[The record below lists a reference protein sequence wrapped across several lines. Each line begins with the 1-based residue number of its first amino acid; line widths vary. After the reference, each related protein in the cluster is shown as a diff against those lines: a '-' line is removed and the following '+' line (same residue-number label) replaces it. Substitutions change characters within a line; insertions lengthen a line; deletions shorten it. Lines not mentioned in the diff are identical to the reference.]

1 MTGRFRKFRA
11 MKTGDRVFEIALWTI
26 GVLVLMVII
35 YPLYYV
41 CIASISD
48 PSLVMTGGVW
58 FYPRR
63 VTLEGYKAL
72 LSETKVWVGY
82 RNTIFYS
89 VCSTMLSMFVT
100 IPAAYSLSRKDFK
113 ARRPLMLFFLF
124 TMYFSG
130 GLIPTY
136 LLVANTLA
144 MRNTVWVMIV
154 PFCVNVYNLIIVRSY
169 FESSL
174 PEELWEAAQLDGC
187 SNTRYLFTIAVPLS
201 MAVISVVMLY
211 YIVASWNAYFN
222 GLIYLTD
229 ARLVPLQLVL
239 RDILLMN
246 EMMANSLSTGGSMGL
261 QSAMRRAYLIKYT
274 SIIVGTLPMM
284 ILYPFLQKYF
294 EKGVMIGAIKG

>member
-1 MTGRFRKFRA
+1 MDKSFKH
-11 MKTGDRVFEIALWTI
+11 MKLGDKLFEIAILLI
-26 GVLVLMVII
+26 GVLVLLCVI

-41 CIASISD
+41 VIASISN

-58 FYPRR
+58 FFPREL
-63 VTLEGYKAL
+63 TLDGFEAL
-72 LSETKVWVGY
+72 LSESKIWIGY

-89 VCSTMLSMFVT
+89 IAGTMLSMLVT
-100 IPAAYSLSRKDFK
+100 VPAAYALSRKDFK

-136 LLVANTLA
+136 LLISNTLHLTD
-144 MRNTVWVMIV
+144 TVWVMIV
-154 PFCVNVYNLIIVRSY
+154 PFCLNVYNMIIVRSY
-169 FESSL
+169 FENSL
-174 PEELWEAAQLDGC
+174 PGDLWEAAQLDGC
-187 SNTRYLFTIAVPLS
+187 SNTRFLITIAIPLS
-201 MAVISVVMLY
+201 MAVISVIMLY
-211 YIVASWNAYFN
+211 YLVANWNAYFN
-222 GLIYLTD
+222 GLIYLRD
-229 ARLVPLQLVL
+229 DELVPLQLVL

-261 QSAMRRAYLIKYT
+261 DSAMKRAYQIKFT

>member
-1 MTGRFRKFRA
+1 
-11 MKTGDRVFEIALWTI
+11 MKPAEKVFEIVIWVI
-26 GVLVLMVII
+26 GILVLLCVI

-41 CIASISD
+41 VIASISN

-58 FYPRR
+58 LYPRQL
-63 VTLEGYKAL
+63 TSSGFEAL
-72 LSETKVWVGY
+72 LSENKIWIGY
-82 RNTIFYS
+82 RNTLLYS
-89 VCSTMLSMFVT
+89 IAGTALSMFVT
-100 IPAAYSLSRKDFK
+100 VPAAYSLSRKDFR

-136 LLVANTLA
+136 LLIANTLH
-144 MRNTVWVMIV
+144 MNDTVWVMIV
-154 PFCVNVYNLIIVRSY
+154 PFCLNVYNMIIVRSY

-174 PEELWEAAQLDGC
+174 PADLWEAAQLDGC
-187 SNTRYLFTIAVPLS
+187 SNTRFLITIAIPLS

-211 YIVASWNAYFN
+211 YLVANWNAYFN
-222 GLIYLTD
+222 GLIYLQD
-229 ARLVPLQLVL
+229 ENLVPLQLVL

-246 EMMANSLSTGGSMGL
+246 EMMANSLSTGGSVGL
-261 QSAMRRAYLIKYT
+261 DSAMKRAYQIKFT

>member
-1 MTGRFRKFRA
+1 MDKSFKH
-11 MKTGDRVFEIALWTI
+11 MSLGDKLFEILI
-26 GVLVLMVII
+26 IVVGVLVLLCVV

-41 CIASISD
+41 IIASISN

-58 FYPRR
+58 LYPRQL
-63 VTLEGYKAL
+63 TLDGFEAL
-72 LSETKVWVGY
+72 LSESKIWIGY

-89 VCSTMLSMFVT
+89 IAGTALSMLVT
-100 IPAAYSLSRKDFK
+100 VPAAYALSRKDFK

-136 LLVANTLA
+136 LLVSNTLH
-144 MRNTVWVMIV
+144 MTDTVWVMIV
-154 PFCVNVYNLIIVRSY
+154 PFCLNVYNMIIVRSY
-169 FESSL
+169 FENSL
-174 PEELWEAAQLDGC
+174 PGDLWEAAQLDGC
-187 SNTRYLFTIAVPLS
+187 SNTRFLITIAIPLS
-201 MAVISVVMLY
+201 MAVVSVVMLY
-211 YIVASWNAYFN
+211 YLVANWNAYFN
-222 GLIYLTD
+222 GLIYLRSD
-229 ARLVPLQLVL
+229 ELVPLQLVL

-246 EMMANSLSTGGSMGL
+246 EMMANSLSTGGSVGL
-261 QSAMRRAYLIKYT
+261 DSAMKRAYQIKFT

>member
-1 MTGRFRKFRA
+1 MDKSFKY
-11 MKTGDRVFEIALWTI
+11 MKPADKAFEIAILI
-26 GVLVLMVII
+26 VGVLVLLCVI

-41 CIASISD
+41 IIASISN

-58 FYPRR
+58 LYPRAL
-63 VTLEGYKAL
+63 TLDGFEAL
-72 LSETKVWVGY
+72 LGESKVWIGY

-89 VCSTMLSMFVT
+89 IAATALSMLVT

-136 LLVANTLA
+136 LLISNTLH
-144 MRNTVWVMIV
+144 MTDTVWVMII
-154 PFCVNVYNLIIVRSY
+154 PFCLNVYNMIIVRSY
-169 FESSL
+169 FENSL
-174 PEELWEAAQLDGC
+174 PADLWEAAQLDGC
-187 SNTRYLFTIAVPLS
+187 SNTRFLITIALPLS

-211 YIVASWNAYFN
+211 YLVANWNAYFN
-222 GLIYLTD
+222 GLIYLRD
-229 ARLVPLQLVL
+229 EELVPLQLVL

-261 QSAMRRAYLIKYT
+261 DGAMKRAYQIKFT

>member
-1 MTGRFRKFRA
+1 MDKSFKYI
-11 MKTGDRVFEIALWTI
+11 KLGDKLFEIAILI
-26 GVLVLMVII
+26 VGGLVLLCVI

-41 CIASISD
+41 VIASISN

-58 FYPRR
+58 LYPREL
-63 VTLEGYKAL
+63 TLDGFKAL
-72 LSETKVWVGY
+72 LSESKIWIGY

-89 VCSTMLSMFVT
+89 IAGTMLSMLVT

-113 ARRPLMLFFLF
+113 ARRPLILFFLF

-136 LLVANTLA
+136 LLISNTLHLTD
-144 MRNTVWVMIV
+144 TVWVMIV
-154 PFCVNVYNLIIVRSY
+154 PFCLNVYNMIIVRSY
-169 FESSL
+169 FENSL
-174 PEELWEAAQLDGC
+174 PSDLWEAAQLDGC
-187 SNTRYLFTIAVPLS
+187 SNTRFMITIAIPLS

-211 YIVASWNAYFN
+211 YLVANWNSYFN
-222 GLIYLTD
+222 GLIYLRD
-229 ARLVPLQLVL
+229 DKLVPLQLVL

-261 QSAMRRAYLIKYT
+261 DSAMKRAYQIKFT

>member
-1 MTGRFRKFRA
+1 M
-11 MKTGDRVFEIALWTI
+11 V
-26 GVLVLMVII
+26 GVLVLLCVV

-41 CIASISD
+41 VIASISN

-58 FYPRR
+58 LYPRQL
-63 VTLEGYKAL
+63 TLDGFEAL
-72 LSETKVWVGY
+72 LSESKIWIGY

-89 VCSTMLSMFVT
+89 IAGTAISMLVT
-100 IPAAYSLSRKDFK
+100 VPAAYALSRKDFK

-136 LLVANTLA
+136 LLMSNTLHLTD
-144 MRNTVWVMIV
+144 TVWVMIV
-154 PFCVNVYNLIIVRSY
+154 PFCLNVYNMIIVRSY
-169 FESSL
+169 FENSL
-174 PEELWEAAQLDGC
+174 PGDLWEAAQLDGC
-187 SNTRYLFTIAVPLS
+187 SNTRFLITIAIPLS

-211 YIVASWNAYFN
+211 YLVANWNAYFN
-222 GLIYLTD
+222 GLIYLRSD
-229 ARLVPLQLVL
+229 KLVPLQLVL

-246 EMMANSLSTGGSMGL
+246 EMMANSLSTGGSVGL
-261 QSAMRRAYLIKYT
+261 DSAMKRAYQIKFT

>member
-1 MTGRFRKFRA
+1 MDKGFKY
-11 MKTGDRVFEIALWTI
+11 MKPADKAFEIVILII
-26 GVLVLMVII
+26 GVLVLLCMI

-41 CIASISD
+41 IIASISN

-58 FYPRR
+58 LYPREL
-63 VTLEGYKAL
+63 TLSSFESL
-72 LSETKVWVGY
+72 LSESKIWIGY

-89 VCSTMLSMFVT
+89 ITATALSMLVT
-100 IPAAYSLSRKDFK
+100 VPAAYSLSRKDFK

-136 LLVANTLA
+136 LLISNTLH
-144 MRNTVWVMIV
+144 MTDTVWVMIV
-154 PFCVNVYNLIIVRSY
+154 PFCLNVYNMIIVRSY
-169 FESSL
+169 FENSL
-174 PEELWEAAQLDGC
+174 PDDLWEAAQLDGC
-187 SNTRYLFTIAVPLS
+187 SHTRFLFTIALPLS

-211 YIVASWNAYFN
+211 YLVANWNAYFN
-222 GLIYLTD
+222 GLIYLRD
-229 ARLVPLQLVL
+229 EKLVPLQLVL

-246 EMMANSLSTGGSMGL
+246 EMMANSLSTGGSAGL
-261 QSAMRRAYLIKYT
+261 DGAMKRAYQIKFT

>member
-1 MTGRFRKFRA
+1 MDKSFKH
-11 MKTGDRVFEIALWTI
+11 MSLGDKLFEILI
-26 GVLVLMVII
+26 IVVGVLVLLCVV

-41 CIASISD
+41 VIASISN

-58 FYPRR
+58 LYPRQL
-63 VTLEGYKAL
+63 TLDGFEAL
-72 LSETKVWVGY
+72 LSESKIWIGY

-89 VCSTMLSMFVT
+89 IAGTAISMLVT
-100 IPAAYSLSRKDFK
+100 VPAAYALSRKDFK

-136 LLVANTLA
+136 LLMSNTLHLTD
-144 MRNTVWVMIV
+144 TVWVMIV
-154 PFCVNVYNLIIVRSY
+154 PFCLNVYNMIIVRSY
-169 FESSL
+169 FENSL
-174 PEELWEAAQLDGC
+174 PGDLWEAAQLDGC
-187 SNTRYLFTIAVPLS
+187 SNTRFLITIAIPLS

-211 YIVASWNAYFN
+211 YLVANWNAYFN
-222 GLIYLTD
+222 GLIYLRSD
-229 ARLVPLQLVL
+229 KLVPLQLVL

-246 EMMANSLSTGGSMGL
+246 EMMANSLSTGGSVGL
-261 QSAMRRAYLIKYT
+261 DSAMKRAYQIKFT